1 MCACVCMLTSVCLCA
16 GVAHLYGG
24 VHVGCK
30 YHYPGSWPNKQLLP
44 DSVYCWEPNLGP
56 LH

>member
-1 MCACVCMLTSVCLCA
+1 MCACVCMLISVCLCA

-44 DSVYCWEPNLGP
+44 DLVYCWEPNLGP
-56 LH
+56 LQ